1 MVGFGWLVVSL
12 LVASLPA
19 TARAR
24 MPWLPMGGHP
34 TLARRRGSNGTC
46 VTAYG
51 ITAPSD
57 TQVAGRETA
66 AREAAL
72 TAHRRAADAGRD
84 AAAAR
89 WRALCAAAAA
99 ARAAAAAAAAAGG
112 ADEAAAATAEAAAA
126 EAEPAALAA
135 ELGGAAGGAAGGGTA
150 QTPSKGEDPA
160 GPAEATPA
168 RPIAAVDPARSPQ
181 KQTPDVSIDT
191 DPAAPAA
198 APRVVRE
205 LLPPSAPAPL
215 TELDA
220 RLAGGL
226 PERAGAGL
234 QDDPDP
240 DPAAGGEEV
249 APPPLPP
256 PTADRRV
263 GGAAERSP
271 AAAGGALLG
280 SGPAPDVGEPGA
292 GEAGAARPGA
302 AQQLAAACS
311 PAKAGQ
317 APGAPAGTGAPHELS
332 GAVASAFANGAPA
345 AAGRP
350 GGGAQRAEQRAPA
363 GAGRQE
369 RRGATLHAAPSD
381 VSDSEVRPAK
391 PLPLPYQSGAQRQS
405 SCGLVVG

>member
-1 MVGFGWLVVSL
+1 
-12 LVASLPA
+12 VAPN
-19 TARAR
+19 
-24 MPWLPMGGHP
+24 GGP
-34 TLARRRGSNGTC
+34 PPLARRRGSNGTR

-135 ELGGAAGGAAGGGTA
+135 ELGGAVGRAAGGGTA
-150 QTPSKGEDPA
+150 QTPTKGEDPA

-205 LLPPSAPAPL
+205 LLPPSAPAPP

-240 DPAAGGEEV
+240 DPDLDPDPAAGGEEV

-256 PTADRRV
+256 PTAERRV
-263 GGAAERSP
+263 GGAAERPP
-271 AAAGGALLG
+271 AAASTSLQG
-280 SGPAPDVGEPGA
+280 SDPAPDAGNPGG
-292 GEAGAARPGA
+292 GEAGAARPSA
-302 AQQLAAACS
+302 AQQPATARS

-317 APGAPAGTGAPHELS
+317 ALGAPAGTGAPREPS
-332 GAVASAFANGAPA
+332 GAVASAFANGALA

-350 GGGAQRAEQRAPA
+350 GGGAQHAEQRAPA
-363 GAGRQE
+363 WVGRPE
-369 RRGATLHAAPSD
+369 RRGAVLHAAPSD
-381 VSDSEVRPAK
+381 VSDSEVRSGVNLT
-391 PLPLPYQSGAQRQS
+391 LPCDSGAQRQS

>member
-24 MPWLPMGGHP
+24 MPWLPMGGPP

-126 EAEPAALAA
+126 EAEAAALAA
-135 ELGGAAGGAAGGGTA
+135 ELGGAAGGAVGGGAA
-150 QTPSKGEDPA
+150 QTPTKDDDSA

-181 KQTPDVSIDT
+181 KQTPDVSIVP
-191 DPAAPAA
+191 DPAAPAS

-205 LLPPSAPAPL
+205 LLPPSVPAPP

-220 RLAGGL
+220 RLAGGP

-234 QDDPDP
+234 QQDPDP
-240 DPAAGGEEV
+240 DPGAGGEEV

-256 PTADRRV
+256 PTAERRV
-263 GGAAERSP
+263 GGATERPP
-271 AAAGGALLG
+271 AAAGGALPG
-280 SGPAPDVGEPGA
+280 SDPAPDVDDPG
-292 GEAGAARPGA
+292 GGGAGAARPGA
-302 AQQLAAACS
+302 AQQPAAARS
-311 PAKAGQ
+311 SAKAGQ
-317 APGAPAGTGAPHELS
+317 APGAPAGTEAPREPS
-332 GAVASAFANGAPA
+332 GALASAFANGAPA
-345 AAGRP
+345 AANRP
-350 GGGAQRAEQRAPA
+350 GGGAQYAEQRVPA
-363 GAGRQE
+363 WGGRQE

-381 VSDSEVRPAK
+381 VSDSEVRPA
-391 PLPLPYQSGAQRQS
+391 
-405 SCGLVVG
+405 